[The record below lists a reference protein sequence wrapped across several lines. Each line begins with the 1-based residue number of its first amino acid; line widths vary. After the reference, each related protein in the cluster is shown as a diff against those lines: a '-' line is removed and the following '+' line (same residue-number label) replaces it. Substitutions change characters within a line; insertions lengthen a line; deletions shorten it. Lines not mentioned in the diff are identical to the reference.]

1 MIFTSY
7 MQFHPLAYTVKLMI
21 EMSMADLIRKVARQK
36 NDMGAGVGSY
46 ELSIAT
52 TNVNVKQ
59 KGASM
64 MVSTGGVVVQKEVIV
79 ESRGWEDHD
88 QVSETSG
95 KEQHDDDSPLRN
107 ESWGKVTYNTDI
119 TAGHNV

>member
-1 MIFTSY
+1 
-7 MQFHPLAYTVKLMI
+7 MI

-36 NDMGAGVGSY
+36 NEMGAGVGSY

-59 KGASM
+59 KTTSM
-64 MVSTGGVVVQKEVIV
+64 MVSTGVVVQKEVIV
-79 ESRGWEDHD
+79 ESRGWED
-88 QVSETSG
+88 QISETSG

-119 TAGHNV
+119 TSGNV

>member
-1 MIFTSY
+1 

-36 NDMGAGVGSY
+36 NDMGAGVCSY
-46 ELSIAT
+46 ELSIGTSNGNA
-52 TNVNVKQ
+52 KR

-79 ESRGWEDHD
+79 ESRGWED

-95 KEQHDDDSPLRN
+95 KEQQDDDSPLRN

-119 TAGHNV
+119 TSGHNV

>member
-1 MIFTSY
+1 

-36 NDMGAGVGSY
+36 NEMGPGVCSY
-46 ELSIAT
+46 ELSIGT
-52 TNVNVKQ
+52 SNGNTKQ
-59 KGASM
+59 RKGASV

-79 ESRGWEDHD
+79 ESRGWED

-119 TAGHNV
+119 TSGHNV